1 MTFETCL
8 LFMLYVDYG
17 FNNNNIHYIA
27 KSIGSPPSNEQV
39 DYLVISMSTNLNV
52 KAYNDILGNC
62 VLLIL

>member
-1 MTFETCL
+1 M
-8 LFMLYVDYG
+8 
-17 FNNNNIHYIA
+17 HYIA

-39 DYLVISMSTNLNV
+39 DYFSNFYGTNLNV